1 MTLSTLP
8 LSYCTNVHPG
18 RTVSEIN
25 AGLSRYTAV
34 ASEALAFPVA
44 AGLWLAASVA
54 QELTDKPAALESLAQ
69 TLWQHDLSCYTLNTF
84 PYGDFHSERVKE
96 RVYLP
101 DWASQ
106 SRVVYTEQCAAILAQ
121 LLPPGA
127 DGSLSTVPLGGR
139 MNPQSANFRSV
150 CFTNLIRMAR
160 TLRSIH
166 ETTGRMI
173 RLAIEPEPLCE
184 LSGTDQWSLPV
195 FRGLFEQADALGC
208 EDLVRQYIGL
218 CFDVC
223 HQAVEFEDV
232 AKSIRAFDNA
242 GIRICKVHITNAL
255 ELLNPSEN
263 TAGRQALCRF
273 AEPRYLHQTFARFA
287 DGSIQSRLDLQ
298 PADIECEPADEFL
311 KAEAWRVH
319 FHVPIYA
326 ESLGPLNTTRRD
338 LEAALR
344 QIAQLSYAP
353 HLEVETYTWPVMPGD
368 TSGAA
373 ATAKPDETAPLAA
386 RISRE
391 LQSAAELLGE
401 VA

>member
-1 MTLSTLP
+1 M
-8 LSYCTNVHPG
+8 
-18 RTVSEIN
+18 
-25 AGLSRYTAV
+25 
-34 ASEALAFPVA
+34 
-44 AGLWLAASVA
+44 
-54 QELTDKPAALESLAQ
+54 
-69 TLWQHDLSCYTLNTF
+69 
-84 PYGDFHSERVKE
+84 
-96 RVYLP
+96 
-101 DWASQ
+101 
-106 SRVVYTEQCAAILAQ
+106 
-121 LLPPGA
+121 
-127 DGSLSTVPLGGR
+127 
-139 MNPQSANFRSV
+139 
-150 CFTNLIRMAR
+150 
-160 TLRSIH
+160 
-166 ETTGRMI
+166 
-173 RLAIEPEPLCE
+173 
-184 LSGTDQWSLPV
+184 

-263 TAGRQALCRF
+263 AAGRQALCRF

-287 DGSIQSRLDLQ
+287 DGSIQARLDLQ
-298 PADIECEPADEFL
+298 PEDIECEPPDEFL

-326 ESLGPLNTTRRD
+326 ESLGTLNTTRRD

-368 TSGAA
+368 TSGTA
-373 ATAKPDETAPLAA
+373 ATAKPDDADPLAA

-401 VA
+401 VS